1 MRPLTLVA
9 ALLAMTACAKADRT
23 AADSAAAPAAAPAT
37 TADNADAKAAMVSNA
52 IAANPAG
59 ADSILTANGY
69 TRESFE
75 SEMFAIAA
83 DSSRSAAYAA
93 AKKP

>member
-1 MRPLTLVA
+1 MNRFLRLPAVL
-9 ALLAMTACAKADRT
+9 LLAACARGEN
-23 AADSAAAPAAAPAT
+23 AATDTSAAAS
-37 TADNADAKAAMVSNA
+37 TASTSPEAKAAMVANA

-75 SEMFAIAA
+75 QELFAIAA
-83 DSSRSAAYAA
+83 DSARSVAYAA
-93 AKKP
+93 AKTP